1 MQNFMGISFLIVMKL
16 QEGLK
21 QYLSALRDSAIV
33 LVVSLEGPTDRGVRL
48 RQADRQSIRQ
58 ASRRSGRR
66 LEFSEKSQGIF

>member
-1 MQNFMGISFLIVMKL
+1 MI
-16 QEGLK
+16 GLSA
-21 QYLSALRDSAIV
+21 QALYRADVVTVYLSALRDSAIV